1 MTTDFRALCVE
12 LTDCLE
18 KADWP
23 NRYKVVFQQW
33 TYIARKAL
41 AEPEPEGPTDEE
53 IMGLMSQQMRD
64 DLAAAARALAG
75 FDPDNIKAASVFRI
89 ILNRHVADHA
99 LAVLARW
106 GTPNLAETRRSLK
119 DAWAAHQPA

>member
-53 IMGLMSQQMRD
+53 IDEMAWNWYSKTGSTWHQIESFR
-64 DLAAAARALAG
+64 AFAR
-75 FDPDNIKAASVFRI
+75 
-89 ILNRHVADHA
+89 
-99 LAVLARW
+99 AVLARW
-106 GTPNLAETRRSLK
+106 GSS
-119 DAWAAHQPA
+119 